1 MDVPNLSSA
10 SGIIFNRKKAHS
22 ILLEQLKKTDLAI
35 IRLPSFIGAQAVRIA
50 KKLGTKYLV
59 EIVGCP
65 WDSLWNYGIKGKLIA
80 PFMMRS
86 MKSQVKR
93 APYVIYVTNN
103 FLQER
108 YPTNGMST
116 NCSNVEISATDEN
129 VLKRRLN
136 HIEQHEGKIL
146 VGTTAAVNVPYKG
159 HQYVIE
165 ALAELKKQGNTDYC
179 YQMVGDGNRERL
191 EKIISDLGVE
201 DQVEFMGVMTHE
213 RVFEWLDSI
222 DIYIQPSRQEG
233 LPRALIEAMSRGL
246 PCIGARTGG
255 IPELLPENKIFSNT
269 SNNIREI
276 CDLLKSMNKD
286 EMRSDAV
293 RNYHESENYE
303 IDKIRLRRNM
313 LLNSVI
319 NQEDTVKR

>member
-1 MDVPNLSSA
+1 M
-10 SGIIFNRKKAHS
+10 
-22 ILLEQLKKTDLAI
+22 
-35 IRLPSFIGAQAVRIA
+35 
-50 KKLGTKYLV
+50 
-59 EIVGCP
+59 
-65 WDSLWNYGIKGKLIA
+65 
-80 PFMMRS
+80 
-86 MKSQVKR
+86 
-93 APYVIYVTNN
+93 
-103 FLQER
+103 
-108 YPTNGMST
+108 
-116 NCSNVEISATDEN
+116 
-129 VLKRRLN
+129 
-136 HIEQHEGKIL
+136 
-146 VGTTAAVNVPYKG
+146 
-159 HQYVIE
+159 
-165 ALAELKKQGNTDYC
+165 KKQGNTDYC